1 MNAGTI
7 VGLAAAAFAV
17 WLFVELA
24 DEVVEG
30 ETHRFDEAV
39 LLAFREDADRD
50 NPRGPVWVEEMARDV
65 TGLGGTAVLTLFT
78 LAVTGFF
85 LLQRKWHL
93 AIYVAAAV
101 ASGTIVSNL
110 MKAGFDRPRPDL
122 VAHGQ
127 HVYTA
132 SFPSG
137 HSMISAIVFLT
148 LGALLAGTLKKPA
161 ERTYV
166 MVLAVLLAILVGLSR
181 VYLGVHWP
189 TDVLGGWAV
198 GTGWA
203 LLCWAIS
210 RHLRRRGQ
218 IE

>member
-30 ETHRFDEAV
+30 ETRRFDEAV
-39 LLAFREDADRD
+39 LLAFREDADRAD
-50 NPRGPVWVEEMARDV
+50 PRGPVWVEEIARDI
-65 TGLGGTAVLTLFT
+65 TGLGGTAVLTLLT
-78 LAVTGFF
+78 LAVTGLF

-101 ASGTIVSNL
+101 VTGTILSHL

-137 HSMISAIVFLT
+137 HSMVSAIVFLT
-148 LGALLAGTLKKPA
+148 LGALLAGTLKKRT

-166 MVLAVLLAILVGLSR
+166 MVLAMLLALMVGLSR
-181 VYLGVHWP
+181 IYLGVHWP

-203 LLCWAIS
+203 LVCWAIS
-210 RHLRRRGQ
+210 RHLRKRGQ